1 MTVCGHDI
9 ENPAPGAYA
18 GSVVALG
25 FDPLLPEERDAIEV
39 VVPGEGAAIGAV
51 YRTGE
56 GRERRAFVRAPM
68 VAVIPPGEGWH
79 VQCEG
84 PRDTL
89 LIHISPQFY
98 AERAR
103 AALGESIRL
112 AARYAAF
119 DPFIREV
126 ANSLMGELRSDHPP
140 NAAYLDPL
148 GAVMAV
154 HLARHYGAAAAEL
167 VGAPRGLPLH
177 RLKRVQA
184 FIHEHIEEVIH
195 VDRLA
200 DEAHMSPFHFARMF
214 REATGQPPHLYIVM
228 QRVSRAKV
236 LLRATDLPL
245 IEVAQRAGFRTQG
258 HFTGVFGRYTG
269 FTPRAFRLACRAEQA
284 R

>member
-1 MTVCGHDI
+1 MKECEHDLSS
-9 ENPAPGAYA
+9 AATGAYA
-18 GSVVALG
+18 GCMVALG
-25 FDPLLPEERDAIEV
+25 FGPSACEEDAIEV
-39 VVPGEGAAIGAV
+39 LVPGEGAAIGAV

-89 LIHISPQFY
+89 LIHLSPRFY
-98 AERAR
+98 AERAL

-119 DPFIREV
+119 DPFIREI
-126 ANSLMGELRSDHPP
+126 ANALLAELRTARPLC
-140 NAAYLDPL
+140 AAYLDPL
-148 GAVMAV
+148 AAVMAV
-154 HLARHYGAAAAEL
+154 HLARHYGEAAPQAAG
-167 VGAPRGLPLH
+167 VPRGLPLH

-184 FIHEHIEEVIH
+184 FVLEHIEEVIH

-200 DEAHMSPFHFARMF
+200 GEAHMSPFHFARMF

-228 QRVSRAKV
+228 QRVSRAKA
-236 LLRATDLPL
+236 LLQSTELPL
-245 IEVAQRAGFRTQG
+245 IEVAQRTGFRTQG

-269 FTPRAFRLACRAEQA
+269 LTPRAFRLACRAAQA
-284 R
+284 G